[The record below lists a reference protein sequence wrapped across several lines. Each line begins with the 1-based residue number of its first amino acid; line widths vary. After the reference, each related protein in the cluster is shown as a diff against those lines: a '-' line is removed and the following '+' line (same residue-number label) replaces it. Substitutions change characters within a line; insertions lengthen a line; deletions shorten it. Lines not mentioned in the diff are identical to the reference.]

1 MKKYLLVLVLPL
13 ILLSTGCNQKKIERL
28 TFQRD
33 SLMAVASAKEANL
46 NEFVSAFNQIEANL
60 DSIKQREMVI
70 NKEAK
75 AAEVKGNRKEQILS
89 DIAYINSLLEQNR
102 KKVADLTAML
112 RRSNRHSAAL
122 EKMVENLKK
131 SIDEKDAQIAS
142 LTADLQKMNIQVK
155 DLNTKV
161 GDLTTSVDNLTA
173 ETQQQKQVIEETTN
187 ALNTAYYVIGTRQE
201 LKDKNIITGV
211 GGFLGIGRVKE
222 LSPDVNLGNL
232 TKVDI
237 TKTTEIPIMKK
248 SAKILTTHPEGS
260 YSIEGTNNADK
271 LVITKPEEFWSK
283 SKVLV
288 IAVR

>member
-1 MKKYLLVLVLPL
+1 MKKYLLMLAIPL
-13 ILLSTGCNQKKIERL
+13 IFLSAGCNKKKVERL

-46 NEFVSAFNQIEANL
+46 NEFVDAFNQIEANL
-60 DSIKQREMVI
+60 DSIKQKEMVI
-70 NKEAK
+70 DKTAK

-102 KKVADLTAML
+102 QKVAQLSALL
-112 RRSNRHSAAL
+112 RKSNRHSADL

-142 LTADLQKMNIQVK
+142 LTDELGKMNIQVK
-155 DLNTKV
+155 DLNVKV
-161 GDLTTSVDNLTA
+161 GDLSTSVSNLTT
-173 ETQQQKQVIEETTN
+173 ETQQKQQVIDEKIAE
-187 ALNTAYYVIGTRQE
+187 LNTAYYVIGTKGE
-201 LKDKNIITGV
+201 LKDKNIIEGV

-222 LSPDVNLGNL
+222 LSPDVNLSNL

-248 SAKILTTHPEGS
+248 KANILTTHPEGS
-260 YSIEGTNNADK
+260 YKIEGTNNADK
-271 LVITKPEEFWSK
+271 LVITNPEQFWSK

-288 IAVR
+288 IEVR